1 MELYCLNQLL
11 ILNMAKVIS
20 FQIPKS
26 QKEFV
31 RYQEDRGNH
40 FYDKLHQHPQW
51 QLTMIEVGKGQFLS
65 GDYVGR
71 FQSGDVFLV
80 GENVPHVFRSD
91 PEYFEVQP
99 DITSFGKTIF
109 FDFQALGKAL
119 DEIEDLQDLKKFH
132 DRTGT
137 CFRVLG
143 ESREKVIRI
152 FKRFGQSSGLNRLQ
166 MAFELL
172 ALVQN
177 ETAELQTLNQNP
189 INLSLSE
196 RDGNRMD
203 QVIQFLLQERNR
215 PISLQEVAAKA
226 NMSKEAF
233 CRFFKLRTRKTFT
246 QYLQQLRINEAQKLL
261 LETDLSISTIAF
273 RVGFENLSYFN
284 RAFKSILGVTPRDLR
299 KRENHFFQ

>member
-1 MELYCLNQLL
+1 MECSNQLL
-11 ILNMAKVIS
+11 FLGMAKVIS

-51 QLTMIEVGKGQFLS
+51 QLTMIAEGKGQFLS

-71 FQSGDVFLV
+71 FQAGDVFLV

-91 PEYFEVQP
+91 PEYFEAKP
-99 DITSFGKTIF
+99 DLTSFGKTIF
-109 FDFQALGKAL
+109 FDFQALGKAME
-119 DEIEDLQDLKKFH
+119 EIEDLQELKKFH

-152 FKRFGQSSGLNRLQ
+152 FEDFGQSSGLNRLQ
-166 MAFELL
+166 LAFQLL

-177 ETAELQTLNQNP
+177 DSADLQTLNQNP
-189 INLSLSE
+189 INLSFSE

-203 QVIQFLLQERNR
+203 QVIQFLLKERNR
-215 PISLQEVAAKA
+215 PISLQEAADKA

-284 RAFKSILGVTPRDLR
+284 RAFKSILGTTPREFR
-299 KRENHFFQ
+299 KF